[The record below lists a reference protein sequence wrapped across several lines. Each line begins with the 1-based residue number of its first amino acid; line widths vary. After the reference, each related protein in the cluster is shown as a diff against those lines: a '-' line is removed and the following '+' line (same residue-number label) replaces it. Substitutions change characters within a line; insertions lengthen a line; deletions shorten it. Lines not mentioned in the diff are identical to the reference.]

1 MTDNFKIEII
11 SFVVNASH
19 KFAIFNSNVEIQRV
33 IPFVTAHIFFQ
44 SQSGIIDVLGDNAKI
59 LQIHCAYIIQISAT
73 IC

>member
-1 MTDNFKIEII
+1 MPNLM
-11 SFVVNASH
+11 VNH
-19 KFAIFNSNVEIQRV
+19 KFAIFKSNVEIRRV
-33 IPFVTAHIFFQ
+33 IQFLTAHTFFQ